1 MNRDQLR
8 ISQLVGDICQLAVMI
23 NQSTD
28 MYVFVELSGHVS
40 LFRIHFTPKSNFREH
55 ITYDELHYNE
65 SDYRTIESVIKR
77 LTNLKMK
84 LKKILVDK
92 KIDKKSCSYTI
103 REEYDYHLL

>member
-28 MYVFVELSGHVS
+28 MYVFVDLSGHVS
-40 LFRIHFTPKSNFREH
+40 TIRMHTTYKKYYKNW
-55 ITYDELHYNE
+55 ITDDELHFID
-65 SDYRTIESVIKR
+65 SDYRSVEIVIKR

-84 LKKILVDK
+84 LKKILIDK
-92 KIDKKSCSYTI
+92 KIDLESCSYTI